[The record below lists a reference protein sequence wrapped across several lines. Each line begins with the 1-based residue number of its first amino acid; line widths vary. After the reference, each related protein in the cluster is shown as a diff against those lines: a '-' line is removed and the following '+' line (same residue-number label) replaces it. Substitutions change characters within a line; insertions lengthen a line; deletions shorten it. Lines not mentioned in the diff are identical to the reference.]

1 MGRAIDQLLYRHAPL
16 RTAYELVIDAPVQRV
31 RPHVVHELEVV
42 DHSDLPAECIEK
54 CICDGARALGTLPFV
69 LGEGDLFRAR
79 LLHFDAQDHALLVAT
94 HHIAFDGS
102 PSDLPAR
109 ASGFVCQGRLSRSR
123 RPQRSITPTS
133 PHGSGIRGRR
143 LRRRARLLEVSTW
156 RRTSHARFPD
166 RPSAAA
172 RAVEPGRARDIP
184 SLPRCRLR
192 WQISHVR
199 KAPRSSWSSLPPS
212 TCSWRDIPTRKT
224 SWSDHPWPIDPRSRL
239 RLLSAASSTPLSS
252 AAT

>member
-1 MGRAIDQLLYRHAPL
+1 M
-16 RTAYELVIDAPVQRV
+16 
-31 RPHVVHELEVV
+31 
-42 DHSDLPAECIEK
+42 
-54 CICDGARALGTLPFV
+54 ARA
-69 LGEGDLFRAR
+69 RWAR
-79 LLHFDAQDHALLVAT
+79 CRSFSARVTFPRQVVALRCAGSRVAVAT

-102 PSDLPAR
+102 HQIFLRELQA
-109 ASGFVCQGRLSRSR
+109 FVCQDAFTAQ
-123 RPQRSITPTS
+123 PPPAATITPTS

-143 LRRRARLLEVSTW
+143 LRRRALVYWKSRLGGELPTLDFPTDHP
-156 RRTSHARFPD
+156 RRSCCRAG
-166 RPSAAA
+166 A
-172 RAVEPGRARDIP
+172 RARHSV